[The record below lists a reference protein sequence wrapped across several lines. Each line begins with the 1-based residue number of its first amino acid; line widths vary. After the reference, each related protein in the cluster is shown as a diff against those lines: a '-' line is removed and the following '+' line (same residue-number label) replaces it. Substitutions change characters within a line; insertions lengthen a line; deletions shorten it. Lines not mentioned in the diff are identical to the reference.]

1 MIRDKSFALLDVYFS
16 EKFHNA
22 NVVTKETVSY
32 AAIISIYSAIKLN
45 DPCHSITLVLKLND
59 HIYIYLDLKS

>member
-22 NVVTKETVSY
+22 NVVINTKETVSY
-32 AAIISIYSAIKLN
+32 AAIISVYSAIKLN
-45 DPCHSITLVLKLND
+45 DPCHSITLVLIKL
-59 HIYIYLDLKS
+59 ITISKS

>member
-16 EKFHNA
+16 EKFHIN
-22 NVVTKETVSY
+22 NDVTKEAVSY

-45 DPCHSITLVLKLND
+45 DPCNSITLVFILL
-59 HIYIYLDLKS
+59 SPPF